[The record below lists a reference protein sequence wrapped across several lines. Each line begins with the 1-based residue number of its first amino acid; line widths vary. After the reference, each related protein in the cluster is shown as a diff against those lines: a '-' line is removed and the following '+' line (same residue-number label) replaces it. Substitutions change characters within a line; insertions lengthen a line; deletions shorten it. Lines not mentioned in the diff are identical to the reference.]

1 MKLGFSETL
10 LFNTIHIIANDV
22 NGDTI
27 TGTSFL
33 FEYNLDGKP
42 IPCLVTNKHVVEFA
56 VSGTLYFHTIKDDQP
71 DYENHFRCDLDNFR
85 GYWLFHPE
93 DDVDL
98 CIMFIAGIDLECQRN
113 GIKLLNVFMDENSVI
128 SAENLDVIDAVDD
141 IVMVG
146 YPNGLWDE
154 VHNLPII
161 RRGTTAT
168 HPNIDYENKKEFMID
183 AACFPGSSG
192 SPVIY
197 YKPGSTIRLKYDDM
211 PRRGNIMALMGILYA
226 GPMFNAEGAVVV
238 EKIPTRKVGYSQ
250 TAIPLN
256 LGFVIKASRLLE
268 FKPLIAQIV
277 AEQEKALLEGK

>member
-10 LFNTIHIIANDV
+10 LFNTIHVIAKDL

-42 IPCLVTNKHVVEFA
+42 IPCLVTNKHVVESA
-56 VSGTLYFHTIKDDQP
+56 VTGTLYFHTIKDDQP
-71 DYENHFRCDLDNFR
+71 DYENHFQCDLDDFR
-85 GYWLFHPE
+85 SYWLFHPE
-93 DDVDL
+93 EDVDL
-98 CIMFIAGIDLECQRN
+98 CIMFIAAIDLECQRN
-113 GIKLLNVFMDENSVI
+113 GIKLLNVFMDEQSVI

-197 YKPGSTIRLKYDDM
+197 YKPGSTIRLKFDDM

-226 GPMFNAEGAVVV
+226 GPMFNAEGTVVV
-238 EKIPTRKVGYSQ
+238 EKIPTRKVGYAQ

-256 LGFVIKASRLLE
+256 LGYVIKASRLLE
-268 FKPLIAQIV
+268 FKPLIARIV
-277 AEQEKALLEGK
+277 AEQEKALLDGK